1 MTGGIDMNTM
11 TIDPAGGAPGAR
23 RAALMRRLAKAGFWF
38 FLAKGLLWLV
48 APFLAFQFVG

>member
-1 MTGGIDMNTM
+1 MTGGINMNTT
-11 TIDPAGGAPGAR
+11 TIDPVGKLPGTR
-23 RAALMRRLAKAGFWF
+23 RAALLRRLAKAGFWF

>member
-1 MTGGIDMNTM
+1 MNTT
-11 TIDPAGGAPGAR
+11 TIDPVGKLPGTR
-23 RAALMRRLAKAGFWF
+23 RAALLRRLAKAGFWF